1 MTEELDNIFAD
12 VVEEIKQEE
21 VTIEPEVTTTWQHV
35 LFLRLKNRRSS
46 FDFYEITNITE
57 VVENAK
63 KLRLI
68 LKYLGFQVSD
78 VIQSEYASYSKNADN
93 TFIIQDGD
101 YTRFIPGEVAYIGF
115 SGNAISFLPLYRIGE
130 YLENNQYV
138 FSEIDLM
145 PVSPEVLYCYITNKT
160 HEDYQ
165 MHLAVAFDREIDY
178 CHYSQKVIRKI
189 AELNAYGEYKCL
201 NCFDVFED
209 CRLRDFASES
219 ADKNDDS
226 AFEHVLLW
234 CASIQEMRIIEEQG
248 DSLLPQ
254 MFKLTT
260 LSCKRIVRS
269 EIVIYASVVLCILE
283 LEREHRDDNVATYYM
298 TLCFDSYDS
307 MKDSISRYIEDD
319 SEQICDII
327 KNEVYYITYNPSFA

>member
-21 VTIEPEVTTTWQHV
+21 VTVEPEVTTTWQHV
-35 LFLRLKNRRSS
+35 LFLRLQNPRG
-46 FDFYEITNITE
+46 FDFYGNIDKT
-57 VVENAK
+57 VVIENAK
-63 KLRLI
+63 KLRQI
-68 LKYLGFQVSD
+68 LKYLGFHVSD
-78 VIQSEYASYSKNADN
+78 IIQSEYATYSKNADN
-93 TFIIQDGD
+93 TFIIQNGD
-101 YTRFIPGEVAYIGF
+101 YTRVLPGEIAFIGF
-115 SGNAISFLPLYRIGE
+115 SGNPSSFLSLYRIGE
-130 YLENNQYV
+130 YLEKNQNL

-145 PVSPEVLYCYITNKT
+145 PVSPEVMYCYVADKT

-165 MHLAVAFDREIDY
+165 NHLARAFDREIEC
-178 CHYSQKVIRKI
+178 CHFSQKVIRKI

-209 CRLRDFASES
+209 CRLRDFAAETI
-219 ADKNDDS
+219 DKNDDS

-234 CASIQEMRIIEEQG
+234 CTTIHEMRIIEERG

-269 EIVIYASVVLCILE
+269 EIVIYSSVVLCILE

-298 TLCFDSYDS
+298 TLCFDSYDN

-327 KNEVYYITYNPSFA
+327 KNEVYYLTYNPSFA

>member
-1 MTEELDNIFAD
+1 MTEELDNIFTD

-21 VTIEPEVTTTWQHV
+21 VTVEPEVTNSWQHV
-35 LFLRLKNRRSS
+35 LFLRLQNPRG
-46 FDFYEITNITE
+46 FDFYGNIDKT
-57 VVENAK
+57 VVIENAK
-63 KLRLI
+63 KLRQI
-68 LKYLGFQVSD
+68 LKYLGFHVSD
-78 VIQSEYASYSKNADN
+78 IIQSEYATYSKNANN
-93 TFIIQDGD
+93 TFIIQNEY
-101 YTRFIPGEVAYIGF
+101 YTRVLPGEIAFIGF
-115 SGNAISFLPLYRIGE
+115 SGNPPSFLSLYRIGE
-130 YLENNQYV
+130 YLEKNQNLY
-138 FSEIDLM
+138 SEIDLM

-234 CASIQEMRIIEEQG
+234 CATIHEMRIIEEQG

-327 KNEVYYITYNPSFA
+327 KNEVYYLTYNPSFA

>member
-1 MTEELDNIFAD
+1 MTNELDNIFAD

-46 FDFYEITNITE
+46 FDFFEITNITE

-101 YTRFIPGEVAYIGF
+101 YTRFIPGEIAFIGF

-145 PVSPEVLYCYITNKT
+145 PVSPERMYCYVADKT

-165 MHLAVAFDREIDY
+165 NHLANAFDREIEC
-178 CHYSQKVIRKI
+178 CHFSQKVIRKI

-209 CRLRDFASES
+209 CRLRDFAAETI
-219 ADKNDDS
+219 DKNDDS
-226 AFEHVLLW
+226 AFEHVMLW
-234 CASIQEMRIIEEQG
+234 CASMQEMRIIEERG

-327 KNEVYYITYNPSFA
+327 KNEVYYLTYNPSFA